1 MLATVLRRDK
11 GNANRHRKK
20 EHFKSKDDWPAVC
33 VAFLLCVAGFHRGD
47 IARLGNVGMKM
58 ADSKVLQPHVELLIK
73 LLDELDP
80 RSRTTIDVL
89 NRQVA
94 LIRTM
99 LDGK

>member
-1 MLATVLRRDK
+1 
-11 GNANRHRKK
+11 
-20 EHFKSKDDWPAVC
+20 
-33 VAFLLCVAGFHRGD
+33 
-47 IARLGNVGMKM
+47 MKM